1 MSLSEAYM
9 QSMQV
14 HCATHNEHCMD
25 LRLGTLYSVDRGPG
39 ESGTQGP
46 RTKGPGTQG
55 PENPWT
61 RIGVYCTCTYIVHVS
76 LIARLDGMDYEILC
90 IVDGTFV
97 LAAFVPFHSVR
108 HQKRPFIAGKV

>member
-1 MSLSEAYM
+1 
-9 QSMQV
+9 MQV

-55 PENPWT
+55 PETHGPEL
-61 RIGVYCTCTYIVHVS
+61 VYTVHVH
-76 LIARLDGMDYEILC
+76 
-90 IVDGTFV
+90 T
-97 LAAFVPFHSVR
+97 
-108 HQKRPFIAGKV
+108 

>member
-1 MSLSEAYM
+1 M

-25 LRLGTLYSVDRGPG
+25 LGLGTLYSVDLRTRGIRNPGNQGPG

-55 PENPWT
+55 PETHGPEL
-61 RIGVYCTCTYIVHVS
+61 VYTVHVH
-76 LIARLDGMDYEILC
+76 
-90 IVDGTFV
+90 T
-97 LAAFVPFHSVR
+97 
-108 HQKRPFIAGKV
+108 